1 MTEQLT
7 TICGTLP
14 DGAREVR
21 IKVFVEEQGFEEEFD
36 TIDHRAYH
44 ALLTADDEPIGTGRV
59 FIENGTIW
67 HIGRLAIKKPYR
79 GQGKGAKILACLE
92 HIAKEQGATETI
104 LGAQCRAQEFY
115 TAQGYQPYGEIF
127 YEEDCPHVMMKKEL

>member
-7 TICGTLP
+7 QIYGTLP

-36 TIDHRAYH
+36 TIDHRAHH
-44 ALLTADDEPIGTGRV
+44 ALLTLGDEPIGTGRV
-59 FIENGTIW
+59 FIEEGTTW
-67 HIGRLAIKKPYR
+67 HIGRLAVKKEYR
-79 GQGKGAKILACLE
+79 AGGRGAKILAYLE
-92 HIAKEQGATETI
+92 DIAKQHGATETI

-115 TAQGYQPYGEIF
+115 VAQGYAPYGEVF
-127 YEEDCPHVMMKKEL
+127 YEEECPHVMMRKGL